1 MKTHSIF
8 ILIVTF
14 IIMAGCQKDLEIAN
28 PNALTIANFWQTE
41 ADAVRGVNA
50 VYSTLHRGA
59 ISRWQWFY
67 YEIRSDVGRSTSPD
81 PGIVNNMD
89 QFNINDNAYGNTV
102 GVWADNYVGI
112 FRANQVLDN
121 VPDMDIDD
129 NLKERIIG
137 EAYFLRGLFYYH
149 LATLFGNVPL
159 QLETSSPEDLPS
171 TSSQQQVFAQIESD
185 LMQAADRL
193 PLKQGYAADDLG
205 RATRGSAQALLAKVY
220 MQQQKYAEALG
231 PLSWFITGGGAGQYS
246 LMPNY
251 RDNFLITSENNNESV
266 FEWQFEINS
275 TETTDDDVATPNH
288 NIGSSISQF
297 LAPKPIG
304 FADGE
309 AHRWIVHEFLEE
321 TTTSGARDPR
331 LEASFLYDSTNVGG
345 PTQTIV
351 YGVNWQQRLNT
362 NQIVPGV
369 FFRKFLNDHWRN
381 AESFRSPN
389 NYRHIR
395 YADVLLMYAECLNA
409 TGSTGMAYEYVDQ
422 VRARA
427 GLAPLSEV
435 APGLSQTGFLDQI
448 KHERLTELSG
458 EGHRWTDL
466 ARWGDLG
473 PQLAER
479 DPAFNNFIVNKHEL
493 LPIPQLD
500 LDINPN
506 MRQNNGY

>member
-1 MKTHSIF
+1 MKAKYIF
-8 ILIVTF
+8 ILILTLF
-14 IIMAGCQKDLEIAN
+14 ATSGCEKDLEIAN
-28 PNALTIANFWQTE
+28 PNAATIANFWQTE
-41 ADAVRGVNA
+41 SDAIKGINA

-89 QFNINDNAYGNTV
+89 QFIINDNNYGNTV

-121 VPDMDIDD
+121 VPDMDIDE
-129 NLKERIIG
+129 NLKERVIG
-137 EAYFLRGLFYYH
+137 EAYFFRGLFYYH

-159 QLETSSPEDLPS
+159 MLETSSPEDLPP
-171 TSSQQQVFAQIESD
+171 TSSKQQVFAQIESD
-185 LMQAADRL
+185 LAQAVARL
-193 PLKQGYAADDLG
+193 PLKQGYSANDLG
-205 RATRGSAQALLAKVY
+205 RATRGSAQALLAKAY
-220 MQQQKYAEALG
+220 MQQQKYSEALT
-231 PLSWFITGGGAGQYS
+231 PLSWFITGAGAGQYS
-246 LMPNY
+246 LVPNY
-251 RDNFLITSENNNESV
+251 RDNFLITTENNDESV

-275 TETTDDDVATPNH
+275 TETTDDDVATPNQ
-288 NIGSSISQF
+288 NYGTSIAQF

-309 AHRWIVHEFLEE
+309 ARRWIISEFLEE
-321 TTTSGARDPR
+321 STTAGTRDPR
-331 LEASFLYDSTNVGG
+331 LEASFLYDSTNVNG
-345 PTQTIV
+345 PTQSII
-351 YGVNWQQRLNT
+351 YGISWQQRVNT
-362 NQIVPGV
+362 NQIVQGV
-369 FFRKFLNDHWRN
+369 FFRKMLNDGWRN
-381 AESFRSPN
+381 SESFRSPN
-389 NYRHIR
+389 NYRQIR

-427 GLAPLSEV
+427 GLAPLLEV
-435 APGLSQTGFLDQI
+435 APGMGQTAFLEQL

-473 PQLAER
+473 PQLADR
-479 DPAFNNFIVNKHEL
+479 DPAFNNFVTNKHEL

-506 MRQNNGY
+506 MSQNNGY